1 MHAATAERRA
11 EADAI
16 ATRLAWELAVEQGDV
31 RHESCPSDEVAL
43 AMSVLAK
50 TGEAEALK
58 ARAVAVTAAL
68 PGLRGVVSGPWPPY
82 SFSEEIGA
90 GGGS

>member
-1 MHAATAERRA
+1 
-11 EADAI
+11 
-16 ATRLAWELAVEQGDV
+16 
-31 RHESCPSDEVAL
+31 
-43 AMSVLAK
+43 MSVLAK